1 MKRMWSAFLL
11 PLSLVVVTSC
21 GKQLLPTQPATEAA
35 VRDPVQELR
44 ASRRGGAV
52 EIIGSTRSG
61 AQYALYRPAR
71 WNGDLV
77 LYAHGFTPPSDPI
90 HLPPIESLRDRL
102 LAQGCAV
109 AYSSFAE
116 NGLAI
121 RDGIRQTA
129 RLEELFAE
137 RVGRPRRVF
146 LLGSS
151 MGGLVAVAL
160 AERDPERYAGVLTV
174 SGLIG
179 GSRGLIDYISHVRVL
194 FDALYPGKLPG
205 DLFHIP
211 PGVTL
216 QQYVGA
222 AVQAMSANPQGA
234 GIISQIAQTPVP
246 FASGPELVGSIATA
260 LGLHFIEHQDLL
272 QRTRGESFFDNAN
285 VTYSGPLPAP
295 VLADINARVA
305 RHHSTEEVQEFLDR
319 EYEPTGRLRIPMQT
333 IYNQRDPQVPSFNEA
348 RYLER
353 VARRG
358 RAGLLIQTAFARYGH
373 SEVFSTDEI
382 VQAFDQL
389 ASRARDGRRDGN
401 DDRDGAVIARSGET
415 TMGSA
420 KGLGRGVAR

>member
-1 MKRMWSAFLL
+1 MKRHWGAFLL
-11 PLSLVVVTSC
+11 SLLLVAGSGC
-21 GKQLLPTQPATEAA
+21 GKQLLPTQPATELSA
-35 VRDPVQELR
+35 RDPVQELR
-44 ASRRGGAV
+44 ASRRRGAD
-52 EIIGSTRSG
+52 EIVGSTRSG
-61 AQYALYRPAR
+61 ALFSLHRPAQ
-71 WNGDLV
+71 WKGDLV
-77 LYAHGFTPPSDPI
+77 LYAHGFTAPQEPI

-102 LAQGCAV
+102 LGEGFAV

-129 RLEELFAE
+129 RLEDLFAE
-137 RVGRPRRVF
+137 RLGHPRRVF

-194 FDALYPGKLPG
+194 FDAVYPGVLPG

-234 GIISQIAQTPVP
+234 AIISQIAQTPIP
-246 FASGPELVGSIATA
+246 FANGPQLVGSIAQA
-260 LGLHFIEHQDLL
+260 LGLYYLELGDLL
-272 QRTRGESFFDNAN
+272 QRTGGDFFDNSD
-285 VTYSGPLPAP
+285 VVYSGPLPAA

-305 RHHSTEEVQEFLDR
+305 RHRSTEEVQEFLDR
-319 EYEPTGRLRIPMQT
+319 FYEPTGRLRIPMLT
-333 IYNQRDPQVPSFNEA
+333 LYNERDPQVPSFNET
-348 RYLER
+348 RYRER

-358 RAGLLIQTAFARYGH
+358 HAGLLVQRVFAGRYGH
-373 SEVFSTDEI
+373 SELFTPDEI
-382 VQAFDQL
+382 TQAFVELVD
-389 ASRARDGRRDGN
+389 RARERRRDRD
-401 DDRDGAVIARSGET
+401 DDRAVIARE
-415 TMGSA
+415 
-420 KGLGRGVAR
+420 GVPAAGAGW